1 MKGMELIKG
10 SGRFIL
16 LQTLLKYPHREF
28 TIRELSLLT
37 KVPYGTT
44 WYALDD
50 WWRARLVE
58 FGRVGKA
65 RTVKLKN
72 EGYAKRMMSIL
83 EFPSPQVAAMG
94 KIRLKFGKIKE
105 IKAAYIFGSVA
116 KGLEKPASDID
127 VALLVSKE
135 MALADILSLFYD
147 KYGVTV
153 APLQFSNKKEFDN
166 FLKGK
171 ENVRIK

>member
-1 MKGMELIKG
+1 MKGMDLIKG
-10 SGRFIL
+10 SGRLIL
-16 LQTLLKYPHREF
+16 LQTLLKYPNREF

-44 WYALDD
+44 WYALND
-50 WWRARLVE
+50 WWQARLVE

-72 EGYAKRMMSIL
+72 AGYAKKMMGIL
-83 EFPSPQVAAMG
+83 EFPSPQVAAIG
-94 KIRLKFGKIKE
+94 KIRLKFSKIKE

-135 MALADILSLFYD
+135 IGLAGVLSLFYD

-153 APLQFSNKKEFDN
+153 APLQFSDKKEFDD
-166 FLKGK
+166 FLKDK
-171 ENVRIK
+171 EKVKI